1 MKTSD
6 RGNVMK
12 RLLLVAGIC
21 FLACACTKKESNV
34 IRIGA
39 AGQLTGPEAVF
50 GADML
55 NGVKLAVE
63 EWNARGGV
71 LGKKIE
77 IVPGDDQAEPRQ
89 AVAVANKFVNEGV
102 AGVVGHFNSSCSIP
116 ASEVYHKAGIP
127 QISHASTN
135 PKLTEQGFVDVF
147 RVCGRDDQQGKAA
160 ANFAVQK
167 LKVKRVAVIHDK
179 TTYGQGF
186 AEEFK
191 KGIGPNAE
199 VVVYEGITK
208 GEKDYSPIVTKVKA
222 ANPDLV
228 FFGGIYTEGGLLIRQ
243 FKAVG
248 GTAPFIGGDGIM
260 SEELIKIGGPA
271 TDGTYATFGPDTK
284 ESPTAKGFN
293 ESYRKKYG
301 EPGVYSVYAYDA
313 ANILLQAIKKA
324 GTTDSKAVTAAIH
337 GSDVTCALGRIQF
350 DAKGDVKESPYVV
363 WKVESGKFTQVK

>member
-1 MKTSD
+1 MK
-6 RGNVMK
+6 K
-12 RLLLVAGIC
+12 WLVLVCLCA
-21 FLACACTKKESNV
+21 LAVGCTKKGEQASNV
-34 IRIGA
+34 IKIGA

-63 EWNARGGV
+63 EWNAKGGV

-77 IVPGDDQAEPRQ
+77 LVPGDDQAEPRQ
-89 AVAVANKFVNEGV
+89 AVAVASKFVTDGV

-135 PKLTEQGFVDVF
+135 PKLTDQGFDNVF

-160 ANFAVQK
+160 ADFAVQK
-167 LKVKRVAVIHDK
+167 LKVKKVAIIHDK

-186 AEEFK
+186 AEEFR
-191 KGIGPNAE
+191 KGLGSGVQ
-199 VVVYEGITK
+199 VVAFEGITK

-222 ANPDLV
+222 ADPDLV
-228 FFGGIYTEGGLLIRQ
+228 FFGGIYTEGGLVTKQ

-248 GTAPFIGGDGIM
+248 GTAPVIGGDGIM
-260 SEELIKIGGPA
+260 SEEYVKIGGPA
-271 TDGTYATFGPDTK
+271 TEGSYATFGPDTK
-284 ESPTAKGFN
+284 DIPSAKGFN
-293 ESYRKKYG
+293 DNYRKKYG
-301 EPGVYSVYAYDA
+301 EPGVYSIYAYDA
-313 ANILLQAIKKA
+313 ANIILQAIQKA
-324 GTTDSKAVTAAIH
+324 GATDGKQVIPAIRAIDYN
-337 GSDVTCALGRIQF
+337 GALGHIQF

-363 WKVESGKFTQVK
+363 WKVESGKWKQVK

>member
-1 MKTSD
+1 MKKMLVF
-6 RGNVMK
+6 GLMCLVMT
-12 RLLLVAGIC
+12 
-21 FLACACTKKESNV
+21 ACTKKGGQEAAV
-34 IRIGA
+34 IKIGA

-63 EWNARGGV
+63 EWNAKGGV

-77 IVPGDDQAEPRQ
+77 IVQGDDQAEPRQ
-89 AVAVANKFVNEGV
+89 AVAVANKFMAEGV
-102 AGVVGHFNSSCSIP
+102 VGVVGHFNSSCSIP

-135 PKLTEQGFVDVF
+135 PKLTDQGFDNVF

-160 ANFAVQK
+160 GDFAVQK
-167 LKVKRVAVIHDK
+167 LKVKKVAIIHDK

-191 KGIGPNAE
+191 KNLGAGVE
-199 VVVYEGITK
+199 VVAFEGITK
-208 GEKDYSPIVTKVKA
+208 GEKDYSPVVTKIKSA
-222 ANPDLV
+222 GPDLI
-228 FFGGIYTEGGLLIRQ
+228 FFGGIYTEGGLLVKQ
-243 FKAVG
+243 YKAMG
-248 GTAPFIGGDGIM
+248 GKAPFIGGDGIM
-260 SEELIKIGGPA
+260 SEEMVKIGGPA

-284 ESPTAKGFN
+284 EVASAKGFN
-293 ESYRKKYG
+293 ENYRKKFG

-313 ANILLQAIKKA
+313 ANILLKAIETAGATDAKKL
-324 GTTDSKAVTAAIH
+324 VAAIRSIDYN
-337 GSDVTCALGRIQF
+337 GALGHIQF

-363 WKVESGKFTQVK
+363 WKVEGGKFKQVK

>member
-1 MKTSD
+1 MK
-6 RGNVMK
+6 K
-12 RLLLVAGIC
+12 LLLLAGIC
-21 FLACACTKKESNV
+21 FLALACTKKESNV

-50 GADML
+50 GSDML

-63 EWNARGGV
+63 EWNAKGGV

-77 IVPGDDQAEPRQ
+77 LVPGDDQAEPRQ

-102 AGVVGHFNSSCSIP
+102 VGVVGHFNSSCSIP
-116 ASEVYHKAGIP
+116 ASEVYNKAGIP

-160 ANFAVQK
+160 ADFALQK
-167 LKVKRVAVIHDK
+167 LKVRRVGIIHDK

-191 KGIGPNAE
+191 KSLGPAVE
-199 VVVYEGITK
+199 IVAYEGITK
-208 GEKDYSPIVTKVKA
+208 GEKDYSPVVTKVKA

-260 SEELIKIGGPA
+260 SEELVKIGGPA
-271 TDGTYATFGPDTK
+271 VDGSYATFGPDTK
-284 ESPTAKGFN
+284 DSPAARGFN
-293 ESYRKKYG
+293 EIYRKKYG

-313 ANILLQAIKKA
+313 ANILLQAIQKA
-324 GTTDSKAVTAAIH
+324 GNTDGKAVTAAIRA
-337 GSDVTCALGRIQF
+337 SEFNCALGHIQF

-363 WKVESGKFTQVK
+363 WKVESGKFKQVK